1 MNVHVA
7 EGMRWGFV
15 GRDGKM
21 VIRAHFVSALASSEG
36 LAAVQLID
44 GKWGYLNSKGTMAI
58 TPQFDTALPFYNGMA
73 QVSAGSTSGY
83 IDPPGSPV
91 PRSGPRP
98 ASGPPKLIKE
108 IPAFPPPR
116 F

>member
-7 EGMRWGFV
+7 EGMRWEFV
-15 GRDGKM
+15 GKDGKM
-21 VIRAHFVSALASSEG
+21 VIRAHVVSALACSGG
-36 LAAVQLID
+36 LAAVLLID
-44 GKWGYLNSKGTMAI
+44 GKWGYLNSQGAMAI

-91 PRSGPRP
+91 PRPW
-98 ASGPPKLIKE
+98 PP
-108 IPAFPPPR
+108 
-116 F
+116 